1 MAKKAIILLNE
12 GGLTAGKVENLIE
25 MTDSAAVGFVLPQG
39 RLLWDC
45 ESYPVMIGDDWHDGV
60 FRRNGEEIYAV
71 PTVENRLSEAE
82 AAINALLTGKE
93 ELA

>member
-1 MAKKAIILLNE
+1 
-12 GGLTAGKVENLIE
+12 
-25 MTDSAAVGFVLPQG
+25 
-39 RLLWDC
+39 
-45 ESYPVMIGDDWHDGV
+45 MIGDDWRDGV
-60 FRRNGEEIYAV
+60 FSRNGEEIYAV